1 MKNYYQILEL
11 PNYAPA
17 ADIRR
22 AYRRLVLI
30 THPDR
35 TPDLAAHDRYL
46 AINEAYEVLSHPV
59 RRQYY
64 DALLRQPA
72 VPVKVEASPAE
83 ELHPDPAMR
92 RRGRRRPQL
101 TVPTT
106 QPLHMRYAAEFGRIV
121 PRLRIVAGLSL
132 VLALLVMVD
141 FLRTKILPNEAVQ
154 DFEYVHELGQNN
166 AATYFVVSTQHAK
179 FEVEPTTSLTKD
191 DRVTVYQTPWF
202 GKVRQVS
209 LYSEQLKG
217 VQLQLEGN
225 PEVSRA
231 VMDELSKGVHLRPH
245 SFGYA
250 WVLLALVVGSGV
262 GIFYPPL
269 RIDHAFNLGFV
280 NSVALLLLIVY
291 LLFM

>member
-22 AYRRLVLI
+22 AYRRLVLL

-35 TPDLAAHDRYL
+35 TADLAAHDRYL
-46 AINEAYEVLSHPV
+46 AINEAYEVLSHPMK
-59 RRQYY
+59 RQYY
-64 DALLRQPA
+64 DALLRQPIA
-72 VPVKVEASPAE
+72 PIKVEAGLME
-83 ELHPDPAMR
+83 DLHPDPAMR
-92 RRGRRRPQL
+92 RRGRRRPRPI
-101 TVPTT
+101 TSSI

-121 PRLRIVAGLSL
+121 PRLRIVAAVSL
-132 VLALLVMVD
+132 LLALLVMVD
-141 FLRTKILPNEAVQ
+141 FLRTQVLQNEAVEN
-154 DFEYVHELGQNN
+154 FEYVHELGQNN
-166 AATYFVVSTQHAK
+166 AATYFVVSTQHAE

-202 GKVRQVS
+202 RKVRQVS
-209 LYSEQLKG
+209 LQSEQQSG
-217 VQLQLEGN
+217 VQ
-225 PEVSRA
+225 
-231 VMDELSKGVHLRPH
+231 LRPH

-250 WVLLALVVGSGV
+250 WVLLVLLVGSGI

-269 RIDHAFNLGFV
+269 RIDQAFNLGFV
-280 NSVALLLLIVY
+280 NSVTLLLLIVY